1 MWLAMPQLQSIS
13 LLHIL
18 KSCYQH
24 IFPIMKFTKILGFV
38 LLVNTA
44 ANSVPV
50 EEVQKDDIEEMIL
63 NNEAEDNNTSKLCL
77 IIISYL

>member
-1 MWLAMPQLQSIS
+1 
-13 LLHIL
+13 
-18 KSCYQH
+18 
-24 IFPIMKFTKILGFV
+24 MKFTKILGFV

-77 IIISYL
+77 IIINYL